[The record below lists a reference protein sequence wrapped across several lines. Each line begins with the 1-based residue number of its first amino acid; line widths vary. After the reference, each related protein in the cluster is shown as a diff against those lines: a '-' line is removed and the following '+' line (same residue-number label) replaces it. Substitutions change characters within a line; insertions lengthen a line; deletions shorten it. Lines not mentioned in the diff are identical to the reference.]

1 MHLILPHGK
10 HQFPLLRLPP
20 HQSAAKALTREV
32 EEFDAV
38 HAAVQRGVR
47 QIQLHRLAAPYAQRV
62 EIANLFPAH
71 HRQSEQP
78 LLRHK
83 GRLRRT
89 RNEQIH
95 AFAVGLRFKHVAPLG
110 FGGRQIILL
119 LTYTHFPTLRV
130 GGKGEDAHSFVKR
143 RGGSHDLPVGI
154 GKQQRIPCNTTAP
167 VGHLKRHA
175 LRRTGNAVAA
185 LGEERND
192 VFADP
197 LPPQLRAQGAPL
209 GVGAVFNWQNIHL
222 PRRAIIFPEHGNN
235 ARKAGLCTPV
245 HHFAG
250 IGTQFVVAGTY
261 GQFER
266 NVALCPA
273 ETIEAQ
279 KTALSYAP
287 AIVQQF
293 HIEHLAH
300 RIRA

>member
-10 HQFPLLRLPP
+10 HQFSLLRLPP
-20 HQSAAKALTREV
+20 HQPTAKALAREV
-32 EEFDAV
+32 KELDAV
-38 HAAVQRGVR
+38 YAAVQRGVR

-71 HRQSEQP
+71 HRQPEQP

-154 GKQQRIPCNTTAP
+154 NEQQRIACGATAP

-185 LGEERND
+185 LGEEGND
-192 VFADP
+192 VFADL

-209 GVGAVFNWQNIHL
+209 GVGAVFNWRNIHL

-235 ARKAGLCTPV
+235 A
-245 HHFAG
+245 
-250 IGTQFVVAGTY
+250 
-261 GQFER
+261 
-266 NVALCPA
+266 
-273 ETIEAQ
+273 
-279 KTALSYAP
+279 
-287 AIVQQF
+287 
-293 HIEHLAH
+293 
-300 RIRA
+300 